1 MEYVV
6 KIIADVLAALYQT
19 AGASLLLAALVMCV
33 YMLGRKQGASPVV
46 RAWIRQFRTSG
57 WFRKHFFLVFYVS
70 MMLFRTLLC
79 RTIWGNPLD
88 HVLGIWSLHNN
99 GELYTEN
106 FENLILFLPFIVLLF
121 WAQEERGHY
130 KEKSIQDVLILSFK
144 ISFLFSLGIEFCQL
158 FFKLGTFQLADLFF
172 NTVGGLLG
180 GIWYWGFEAA
190 ERLRV
195 RFADLAAGM

>member
-33 YMLGRKQGASPVV
+33 YMLGRKQGAGPVV

-121 WAQEERGHY
+121 WGVFLYPRGDR
-130 KEKSIQDVLILSFK
+130 QFGGCTFDDRADDAL
-144 ISFLFSLGIEFCQL
+144 FL
-158 FFKLGTFQLADLFF
+158 
-172 NTVGGLLG
+172 
-180 GIWYWGFEAA
+180 
-190 ERLRV
+190 LRHV
-195 RFADLAAGM
+195 

>member
-33 YMLGRKQGASPVV
+33 YMLGRKQGAGPVV

-106 FENLILFLPFIVLLF
+106 FENLILFLPFIAFCSGHRKKENIIGKKYSGCPDLKFQDQLPVFARHRVLSVVFQTGNLP
-121 WAQEERGHY
+121 ACRP
-130 KEKSIQDVLILSFK
+130 VL
-144 ISFLFSLGIEFCQL
+144 
-158 FFKLGTFQLADLFF
+158 
-172 NTVGGLLG
+172 
-180 GIWYWGFEAA
+180 
-190 ERLRV
+190 
-195 RFADLAAGM
+195 

>member
-33 YMLGRKQGASPVV
+33 YMLGRKQGAGPVV

-79 RTIWGNPLD
+79 RTIW
-88 HVLGIWSLHNN
+88 
-99 GELYTEN
+99 E
-106 FENLILFLPFIVLLF
+106 ILWIMCSASGVYIIMESFT
-121 WAQEERGHY
+121 QR
-130 KEKSIQDVLILSFK
+130 ILK
-144 ISFLFSLGIEFCQL
+144 
-158 FFKLGTFQLADLFF
+158 T
-172 NTVGGLLG
+172 
-180 GIWYWGFEAA
+180 
-190 ERLRV
+190 
-195 RFADLAAGM
+195 

>member
-33 YMLGRKQGASPVV
+33 YMLGRKQGAGPVV

-121 WAQEERGHY
+121 WAQEERDHY
-130 KEKSIQDVLILSFK
+130 KEKVFRMS
-144 ISFLFSLGIEFCQL
+144 
-158 FFKLGTFQLADLFF
+158 
-172 NTVGGLLG
+172 
-180 GIWYWGFEAA
+180 
-190 ERLRV
+190 
-195 RFADLAAGM
+195 